1 MRISPTRSLL
11 IGASSLL
18 LFAAQ
23 GTAQIERLNLE
34 QMVGKVDDAIH
45 GTIVDRE
52 VFRIDH
58 PVDGPELYFTTIY
71 VQGHSVLTGQEKLVG
86 VTFHG
91 GFIDEENGV
100 YNSEAPSADE
110 TRIGR
115 KVVAFHK
122 WTDNMGGDVAANVL
136 FAAHGGLYTTFGD
149 PQNPV
154 IQGRGEGYAITSNI
168 AFDQFQTRVR
178 EIREAQKRGR

>member
-1 MRISPTRSLL
+1 MRIPPYLM
-11 IGASSLL
+11 IGATSLL

-23 GTAQIERLNLE
+23 GTAQIERLSLE
-34 QMVGKVDDAIH
+34 QMVGQVDDCVH

-52 VFRIDH
+52 VFRVDH

-71 VQGHSVLTGQEKLVG
+71 VQGHSVLSGTETLVG

-91 GFIDEENGV
+91 GFIDEEHGV
-100 YNSEAPSADE
+100 YNSEAPTADE

-115 KVVAFHK
+115 EIVAFHK

-136 FAAHGGLYTTFGD
+136 YAAHGGLYTAFGD
-149 PQNPV
+149 PRNPV
-154 IQGRGEGYAITSNI
+154 IQGRGEGYAVQSNI

-178 EIREAQKRGR
+178 EIREASRRGR